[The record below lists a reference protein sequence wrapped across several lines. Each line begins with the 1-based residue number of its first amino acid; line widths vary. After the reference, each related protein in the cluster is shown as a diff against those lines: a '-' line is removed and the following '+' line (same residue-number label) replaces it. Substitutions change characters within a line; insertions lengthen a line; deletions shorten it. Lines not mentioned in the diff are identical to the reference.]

1 MFLNNKELRRGL
13 DDEAIPICIY
23 CNKLSLVEVLYK
35 SCTYLN
41 GLLI

>member
-13 DDEAIPICIY
+13 DDEAI
-23 CNKLSLVEVLYK
+23 CNKLSVVEVLYK